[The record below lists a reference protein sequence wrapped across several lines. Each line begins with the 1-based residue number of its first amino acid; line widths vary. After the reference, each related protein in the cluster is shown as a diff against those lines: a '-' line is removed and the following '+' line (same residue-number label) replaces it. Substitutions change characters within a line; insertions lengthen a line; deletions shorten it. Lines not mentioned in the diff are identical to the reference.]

1 MGQMRLLEL
10 RAMFIVISTLICIGC
25 LTAADAQAVELKLQL
40 YQGSEHLITQR
51 VKAISPNVEKMTN
64 GRVTIAVFDSGTL
77 AKGPQMFDA
86 VQKGVVDIAVWAYP
100 FASPKNLP
108 FLMIGSF
115 PFVYRDAA
123 GYIDAWKDDALEKL
137 ANEYINETGYKNVA
151 LTRTFYVG
159 FYQMGFKNKEPK
171 LPRDLKGVKMRT
183 LGSILPFFAKYGV
196 SAVSVD
202 TPEVYEALE
211 RGIIDGAIGVYSNW
225 VDWGWGEPAT
235 YLLDFNVAA
244 VGLVF
249 LVNKASMAKL
259 SPSDKAVVDSYLNWL
274 QDALNDEYLKA
285 DQTYRTIIEKKLM
298 KIYTPTAQET
308 TEWGSARDEIK
319 AKWLKDVGER
329 GIKALSII
337 EKYNGELVH
346 KKSAAKYRLL
356 AWVNVQA

>member
-1 MGQMRLLEL
+1 MGQTRLSGL
-10 RAMFIVISTLICIGC
+10 RTVSVSILNLVCIAC
-25 LTAADAQAVELKLQL
+25 LTASDAWALELKLQV

-51 VKAISPNVEKMTN
+51 VKAISPSVEKMTD
-64 GRVTIAVFDSGTL
+64 GRVKVNVFDSGTL

-86 VQKGVVDIAVWAYP
+86 VQKGVVDIAAWTYA
-100 FASPKNLP
+100 FASPKNMP
-108 FLMIGSF
+108 FLMIGTF
-115 PFVYRDAA
+115 PFLYRDAA
-123 GYIDAWKDDALEKL
+123 GYINAWKDDALEKL
-137 ANEYINETGYKNVA
+137 ANDYISEIGYKNVA

-171 LPRDLKGVKMRT
+171 VPGDLKGMKMRS
-183 LGSILPFFAKYGV
+183 LGSILPFFAKYGI

-202 TPEVYEALE
+202 TPEVYEGLE

-259 SPSDKAVVDSYLNWL
+259 SPSDKAVVDSYLGWL

-285 DQTYRTIIEKKLM
+285 DQTYKQIISKNLM

-308 TEWGSARDEIK
+308 KDWSGAREEIK
-319 AKWLKDVGER
+319 AQWLKDVGER
-329 GIKALSII
+329 GTKALSVI
-337 EKYNGELVH
+337 EKHNGELTH
-346 KKSAAKYRLL
+346 KKSAAQKK
-356 AWVNVQA
+356 